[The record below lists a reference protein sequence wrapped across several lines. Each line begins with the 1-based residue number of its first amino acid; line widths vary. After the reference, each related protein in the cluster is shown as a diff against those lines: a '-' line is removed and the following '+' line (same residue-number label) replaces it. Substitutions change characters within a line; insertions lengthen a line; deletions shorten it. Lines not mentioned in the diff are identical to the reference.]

1 MHPSWMYTNQIQNC
15 FSLETSSQCRGPPNH
30 TSRKQAS
37 GVSKKRISNGEQSA
51 PVITYGLDK
60 VEKSQI
66 CKICRFYHFGA
77 GRKAVSVRSLTFEQR
92 QIEDCS
98 FQQSW
103 PISCALQ
110 LCCWDVD
117 LKLNSFGS
125 TPLIMKKQQFP
136 KIADLPDF
144 DRFRFLTSPGGYFQ
158 ARGFFFGSNGLYWS
172 PEHT

>member
-1 MHPSWMYTNQIQNC
+1 MKNKVLQ
-15 FSLETSSQCRGPPNH
+15 SLSVGI
-30 TSRKQAS
+30 
-37 GVSKKRISNGEQSA
+37 G
-51 PVITYGLDK
+51 K

-66 CKICRFYHFGA
+66 CKICRFYRFGA
-77 GRKAVSVRSLTFEQR
+77 GRKAVIARSLTFEQR

-158 ARGFFFGSNGLYWS
+158 ARGFLFGSNGLYWS
-172 PEHT
+172 PEHTREWGRLYFEITQLQEHPITVQL